1 MKWGQNLLNLYGQ
14 NNYESSKNSISK
26 SDQLFLALISIAFVL
41 SDWMIS
47 YFSFS
52 EVLLIPI
59 IFSLIILKKS
69 NVKINQLKWIAFP
82 VIFILFNSFLQ
93 LFVNLEFD
101 FRISIISLIKL
112 VFYIVTVIIIY
123 NFITISNLKS
133 SFMYWNN
140 IIAIV
145 VCIIA
150 VYIAIAIYLEGAIPW
165 RFFVT
170 FTRTGGNVF
179 RSDPLIVRAKSFFME
194 PAHLGFYLNS
204 VLAINLLNKDK
215 IKVPVI
221 ISTILALIITFTFSY
236 TAIGVMIVTLILYLI
251 QGYNNGELNLNK
263 KWVLIVGAI
272 FLLFTIVFWESI
284 NITLIDR
291 TIRLFQ
297 GNESSGYERLV
308 LSWQYVNKGN
318 FLIGNGMLHTPPI
331 WNNFAYIQSD
341 FGIIGS
347 ILMISLIFLFSIKN
361 LYISIFFIL
370 MNFVKGGYLSPA
382 YWFLILLVIT
392 YSTALKRPDNV
403 EVSRKEENCVK

>member
-1 MKWGQNLLNLYGQ
+1 MLSLYGQ
-14 NNYESSKNSISK
+14 NNTESSKYANSK
-26 SDQLFLALISIAFVL
+26 SDHLFLAIISIAFVL
-41 SDWMIS
+41 SDWMVG

-52 EVLLIPI
+52 EIILIP
-59 IFSLIILKKS
+59 LILILILLKKS
-69 NVKINQLKWIAFP
+69 EVRINQMKWIAFP
-82 VIFILFNSFLQ
+82 AIFVLTNSVLQYRFNSDFEFRVA
-93 LFVNLEFD
+93 LF
-101 FRISIISLIKL
+101 SLIKL
-112 VFYIVTVIIIY
+112 LFYICTVIIIY
-123 NFITISNLKS
+123 NFLNKSKLKTP
-133 SFMYWNN
+133 FLYWNN
-140 IIAIV
+140 IIAMVACIV
-145 VCIIA
+145 A

-179 RSDPLIVRAKSFFME
+179 RRDPLIVRAKSFFME

-221 ISTILALIITFTFSY
+221 ISAILALIITFTFSY
-236 TAIGVMIVTLILYLI
+236 TAIGVMIVTLILYLV